1 MIEQRVPTS
10 NISPARGEQENV
22 LNIVQAY
29 FAEASARLAQV
40 CDGQEGAFAAALD
53 AITTAIRA
61 DGLIY
66 IFGTGH
72 SHMLAEEG
80 HYRAGGLA
88 CVVPVLNSIIM
99 LHEGAVAGSA
109 LERTPGLA
117 DIVLS
122 RYPIGANDVLVVA
135 STSGVNAVPVEAAR
149 IGKARGAT
157 VIAITSEAYS
167 RQAARGRK
175 RLAEEA
181 DIVLDNKAPPGD
193 AVVDLGG
200 LHSGPVS
207 TVVGAA
213 ILNALFSAAAHR
225 LSTTDSNSPVYMS
238 ANMEGAAEH
247 NRRLVDRYRSRN
259 PHL

>member
-1 MIEQRVPTS
+1 MDTV
-10 NISPARGEQENV
+10 RGY
-22 LNIVQAY
+22 L
-29 FAEASARLAQV
+29 AEASERLAHV
-40 CDGQEGAFAAALD
+40 CDGQEEAFAAALD
-53 AITTAIRA
+53 AITAALRA

-66 IFGTGH
+66 VFGTGH

-88 CVVPVLNSIIM
+88 CVVPILSSMIM
-99 LHEGAVAGSA
+99 LHEGAVASST

-117 DIVLS
+117 EIVLS
-122 RYPIGANDVLVVA
+122 RYPISSKDILVVA

-149 IGKARGAT
+149 IGKQRGAR

-167 RQAARGRK
+167 RQAARGRT
-175 RLAEEA
+175 RLAEQA

-193 AVVDLGG
+193 AVVEFDG
-200 LHSGPVS
+200 LRSGPVS
-207 TVVGAA
+207 TIVGAA
-213 ILNALFSAAAHR
+213 ILNGLFSAAAHR
-225 LSTTDSNSPVYMS
+225 VSAAGRNAPVYIS

-247 NRRLVDRYRSRN
+247 NRDLVVRYRPRN

>member
-1 MIEQRVPTS
+1 MDTVK
-10 NISPARGEQENV
+10 
-22 LNIVQAY
+22 AY
-29 FAEASARLAQV
+29 LAEASARLAHV
-40 CDGQEGAFAAALD
+40 CDGQDEAFAAALD
-53 AITTAIRA
+53 AITGAIRA
-61 DGLIY
+61 DGLVY

-88 CVVPVLNSIIM
+88 CVVPILNSIIM

-109 LERTPGLA
+109 LERTSGLA
-117 DIVLS
+117 EIVLS
-122 RYPIGANDVLVVA
+122 RYPISSRDILIVA

-149 IGKARGAT
+149 IGKERGAT

-167 RQAARGRK
+167 RRAARGRK

-200 LHSGPVS
+200 LRSGPVS

-213 ILNALFSAAAHR
+213 ILNGLFSAAARR
-225 LSTTDSNSPVYMS
+225 LSATDRNAPVYLS
-238 ANMEGAAEH
+238 ANMEGAADH
-247 NRRLVDRYRSRN
+247 NRDLVARYRSRN